1 MYKYLIISLF
11 LCSFIGVKESYAQY
25 RDPFSEKVKKKRIK
39 KKNGKGLF
47 TGNRSKNKKLKKGND
62 PFVASYENKGLI
74 GLSSDPFSSKGRSKY
89 KPSGV
94 DKKSFSKKHRK
105 KAYDRKYNVKN
116 KRAKEAE
123 KSRNNYIR
131 IRYK

>member
-11 LCSFIGVKESYAQY
+11 LCSFIGVKEYSAQY

-47 TGNRSKNKKLKKGND
+47 TSNKKRNKKLKNGND
-62 PFVASYENKGLI
+62 PFVANYDNKGVI
-74 GLSSDPFSSKGRSKY
+74 GLNSDPFTSKGRSKY
-89 KPSGV
+89 KPTGV
-94 DKKSFSKKHRK
+94 DKKSFSKKQRK

-116 KRAKEAE
+116 KRNKEAE

>member
-11 LCSFIGVKESYAQY
+11 FYFFTGVEEYHAQY

-47 TGNRSKNKKLKKGND
+47 TNNKSKNKKLKNGND
-62 PFVASYENKGLI
+62 PFVANYDNKGVI
-74 GLSSDPFSSKGRSKY
+74 GLNSDPFTSKGRSKY

-94 DKKSFSKKHRK
+94 DKKSFSKKQRK
-105 KAYDRKYNVKN
+105 KAYDKKYNVKN
-116 KRAKEAE
+116 KRTKEAE

>member
-1 MYKYLIISLF
+1 MF
-11 LCSFIGVKESYAQY
+11 LCSLIGVKDYSAQY

-47 TGNRSKNKKLKKGND
+47 TNNKKRNKKLKNGND
-62 PFVASYENKGLI
+62 PFVAKYDNKGVI
-74 GLSSDPFSSKGRSKY
+74 GLNSDPFSSKGRSKY
-89 KPSGV
+89 KPTGV
-94 DKKSFSKKHRK
+94 DEKSFSKKQRK

-116 KRAKEAE
+116 KRNKEAE